1 MVLRKECLGS
11 VRLDEVYA
19 KVGMLPTGTV
29 LAARY
34 EILDFLG
41 SGGFAEIYV
50 ARDSLIQRQVA
61 IKVFAPRDAASSPS
75 TQHRLVKRFAREA
88 HSAALINHPHA
99 ITVFDIGTLG
109 EDGVPFII
117 MEWLEGHDLER
128 ELALH
133 GVLSPE
139 RARTL
144 LIDALD
150 ALGAGHRMGVVHR
163 DLKPSNLF
171 LVHPGTPREH
181 LKVVDYGIV
190 HLSEQSVSLTST
202 GGLCGTLRYMA
213 PEYIEHQQVG
223 PALDVYQMGLV
234 LVELLAGVPAV
245 QSENPIECLV
255 KHQRGDLNI
264 PAVLLD
270 SVLGPVIRR
279 ATALDPGARF
289 PDAAA
294 MAKALRALEPV
305 EAPTAYA
312 IAVAIPTLLNRV
324 NAPLSSAERS
334 GEDLPAVSV
343 QYPEES
349 LADSEQTH
357 FMLPLWSAVAA
368 SADDATD
375 DMVEPLAGT
384 LPHIRAMTAP
394 YTLLMALAL
403 TVAIVAVSVVGVLIW
418 VGLSSQQPA
427 ITPQPVTPMAAPVGA
442 PPAQPAQ
449 VKPQSAAARQP
460 GAPGVDAGGLT
471 PVEAD
476 ADLASN
482 TGSTADSPG
491 DAPPSPVLKLMSVP
505 AQVEVWEAGVKL
517 GETPLALGVSDGN
530 VRRVRLVRAG
540 FKPETVLLSTDDGA
554 QRVVRLIPR

>member
-1 MVLRKECLGS
+1 MIIQKECLWS
-11 VRLDEVYA
+11 VRLDSVNA
-19 KVGMLPTGTV
+19 HVGLLPIGTV

-34 EILDFLG
+34 EILEFLG
-41 SGGFAEIYV
+41 AGGFAEIYA

-61 IKVFAPRDAASSPS
+61 IKVFAPRDVASSPD
-75 TQHRLVKRFAREA
+75 TQRRLIKRFAREA

-99 ITVFDIGTLG
+99 LTVFDIGTLG

-163 DLKPSNLF
+163 DLKPANLF

-234 LVELLAGVPAV
+234 LVELLTGVPAV
-245 QSENPIECLV
+245 QTDNPIECLV
-255 KHQRGDLNI
+255 KHQRGDLII
-264 PAVLLD
+264 PQVLLD
-270 SVLGPVIRR
+270 SVLGPVIRQ
-279 ATALDPGARF
+279 ATALKPGKRF
-289 PDAAA
+289 PDALA
-294 MAKALRALEPV
+294 MAKALRALEAV

-324 NAPLSSAERS
+324 NAPLSSVERS
-334 GEDLPAVSV
+334 GEELPAVSV
-343 QYPEES
+343 QFPEES
-349 LADSEQTH
+349 LADSERTH
-357 FMLPLWSAVAA
+357 FMLPQWPAVAA
-368 SADDATD
+368 SPDDATD

-384 LPHIRAMTAP
+384 LPQIRAMAAS
-394 YTLLMALAL
+394 YTLLMALTL
-403 TVAIVAVSVVGVLIW
+403 TVAIVAVGVVGVLIW
-418 VGLSSQQPA
+418 VGLSSQQPI
-427 ITPQPVTPMAAPVGA
+427 ITPQPVTPMAAPAVSA

-449 VKPQSAAARQP
+449 VKPQSAVARQP

-471 PVEAD
+471 LAEAD
-476 ADLASN
+476 PDVASN
-482 TGSTADSPG
+482 TDSTADSPG
-491 DAPPSPVLKLMSVP
+491 DASPVLKLMSVP
-505 AQVEVWEAGVKL
+505 PRVEVWEASVKL
-517 GETPLALGVSDGN
+517 GETPLVLGVSDGN

-540 FKPETVLLSTDDGA
+540 FKPETVLLSTDDGS
-554 QRVVRLIPR
+554 QRVVRLVPR